1 MTHSDLAS
9 ICAVEDCDDVGA
21 FDVETDDGHYVS
33 LLCKKHANELVSVT
47 LPEGQRYV
55 IEDAAGT
62 GQYRIRDTRTGWSVG
77 VRLADGLCVEKCS
90 REVAEKLLDVVQ
102 LMEIHDN

>member
-9 ICAVEDCDDVGA
+9 ICSVGDCDDVGE
-21 FDVETDDGHYVS
+21 FDLETDDGHYVS

-47 LPEGQRYV
+47 LPECQRYV
-55 IEDAAGT
+55 IEDVAGT
-62 GQYRIRDTRTGWSVG
+62 GQYRIRDTRMGWLVG
-77 VRLADGLCVEKCS
+77 VKLTDDLCVEKYS
-90 REVAEKLLDVVQ
+90 RAVAEKLLDLIQ

>member
-9 ICAVEDCDDVGA
+9 IFAVEDCGDVGA
-21 FDVETDDGHYVS
+21 FDVETDDGRYVS

-55 IEDAAGT
+55 IEDAAVT
-62 GQYRIRDTRTGWSVG
+62 GQYRIRDTRMGW
-77 VRLADGLCVEKCS
+77 LASGWQTIYALKN
-90 REVAEKLLDVVQ
+90 VVVKSPKSY
-102 LMEIHDN
+102 